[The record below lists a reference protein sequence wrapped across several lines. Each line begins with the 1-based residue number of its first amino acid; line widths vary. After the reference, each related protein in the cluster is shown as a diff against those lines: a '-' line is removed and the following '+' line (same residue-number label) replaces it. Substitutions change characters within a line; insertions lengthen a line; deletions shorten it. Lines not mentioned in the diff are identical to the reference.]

1 MLLCVLGFV
10 VAGGFDTAHAIDL
23 KSLFEKK
30 QTPVSLSDVYPVQSE
45 EDFEGISRSFHGRP
59 YNDPQI
65 EFEILVPKDWVLEV
79 SPDTHSSLGLSRA
92 LIGDLARFRSP
103 VVNTMRATIAVQSIK
118 LDHEISAENWLK
130 SHILSNK
137 YALQGA
143 ITVTSEKKA
152 GANCI
157 ETRLDGSSSYIYITV
172 QINGND
178 AVIVRF
184 DSPLA
189 LKDVLAF
196 VRNKIVDSFRF
207 ILVTDRPIETLK
219 SFTFGS
225 ALKFRYPES
234 LVVNH
239 VDIGDA
245 RFMSAQFYNIIRE
258 GMVDKDKGKS
268 ISQIQG
274 LIRFVVVRRNHNTSL
289 KKEANDVKD
298 FVGKILNVDFRKLV
312 SSDKI
317 KTSNRFL
324 FSRYE
329 VYEVAPRKNNPIP
342 QELRFVALGDKNWYV
357 FGLLFS
363 PSESENFYAWANN
376 TQDFDMMIKD
386 FR

>member
-1 MLLCVLGFV
+1 MLVF
-10 VAGGFDTAHAIDL
+10 AAAPAHAMLDL

-30 QTPVSLSDVYPVQSE
+30 QTPVSLSDIYPIQND
-45 EDFEGISRSFHGRP
+45 EDFEGISKSFHGRP

-79 SPDTHSSLGLSRA
+79 APDTHSTLGMSRA
-92 LIGDLARFRSP
+92 LIGDLSRFRSP
-103 VVNTMRATIAVQSIK
+103 VINTMRATVAVQSIK

-130 SHILSNK
+130 SYILSNK
-137 YALQGA
+137 YALQGTINA
-143 ITVTSEKKA
+143 TSDKKA

-157 ETRLDGSSSYIYITV
+157 ETKLDGSSSYIYITV
-172 QINGND
+172 QVNGND

-184 DSPLA
+184 DSPLV
-189 LKDVLAF
+189 LKDVMAF

-207 ILVTDRPIETLK
+207 ILVTDHPIETLK
-219 SFTFGS
+219 SFTFGT

-239 VDIGDA
+239 VDIGDT
-245 RFMSAQFYNIIRE
+245 RFMSAQFYNVIRE
-258 GMVDKDKGKS
+258 GMVDKGLGKS
-268 ISQIQG
+268 IAQIQG

-289 KKEANDVKD
+289 KKEANDLRD
-298 FVGKILNVDFRKLV
+298 FVSNILKVDFRKLI
-312 SSDKI
+312 SSDKAQV
-317 KTSNRFL
+317 SNRFL

-342 QELRFVALGDKNWYV
+342 QELRLVALGDKNWYV
-357 FGLLFS
+357 LGILFS
-363 PSESENFYAWANN
+363 TSDSENFYAWANN
-376 TQDFDMMIKD
+376 VQDFNMIIKD

>member
-1 MLLCVLGFV
+1 M
-10 VAGGFDTAHAIDL
+10 
-23 KSLFEKK
+23 
-30 QTPVSLSDVYPVQSE
+30 
-45 EDFEGISRSFHGRP
+45 
-59 YNDPQI
+59 
-65 EFEILVPKDWVLEV
+65 EV

>member
-1 MLLCVLGFV
+1 M
-10 VAGGFDTAHAIDL
+10 
-23 KSLFEKK
+23 
-30 QTPVSLSDVYPVQSE
+30 
-45 EDFEGISRSFHGRP
+45 
-59 YNDPQI
+59 
-65 EFEILVPKDWVLEV
+65 
-79 SPDTHSSLGLSRA
+79 
-92 LIGDLARFRSP
+92 
-103 VVNTMRATIAVQSIK
+103 
-118 LDHEISAENWLK
+118 
-130 SHILSNK
+130 
-137 YALQGA
+137 
-143 ITVTSEKKA
+143 
-152 GANCI
+152 
-157 ETRLDGSSSYIYITV
+157 
-172 QINGND
+172 
-178 AVIVRF
+178 
-184 DSPLA
+184 
-189 LKDVLAF
+189 
-196 VRNKIVDSFRF
+196 
-207 ILVTDRPIETLK
+207 TDRPIETLK